1 MSVPRVSEFVLL
13 TKHKLSSEP
22 PSGFDCRR
30 EDQNEFLYE
39 SAWPDQRQRVST
51 TYLYVAGGALVA
63 YTVVCM
69 DAVVLGTREKPAAL
83 RYRNIGALKLAQ
95 LGVHHAFQGR
105 GVGAVAVGDVIALA
119 LELSQQVGCRYV
131 TLDAQP
137 DLVEWYEAIGF
148 KINKVMQKQRVAA
161 ATTRNPEEIPVSM
174 RLDLREV

>member
-1 MSVPRVSEFVLL
+1 MSVQPASDFVLL
-13 TKHKLSSEP
+13 TKHKLSGAP
-22 PSGFDCRR
+22 PAGFDCQR
-30 EDQNEFLYE
+30 EAQNEFLYE

-51 TYLYVAGGALVA
+51 TYLYVAGGTLVA
-63 YTVVCM
+63 YAVVCM

-83 RYRNIGALKLAQ
+83 RYKNIGALKLAQ
-95 LGVHHAFQGR
+95 LGVHYAFQGR
-105 GVGAVAVGDVIALA
+105 GVGSVAIGDVIALA

-148 KINKVMQKQRVAA
+148 KVNKVMQKQRIA
-161 ATTRNPEEIPVSM
+161 ATTMEPEKVPVSM